1 MNWIDLGVLIF
12 AIILI
17 VVGIKRG
24 FMTSVINHFSGTLNL
39 LLSFFL
45 YKPIQWCFNRWFGVG
60 DAIARH
66 YSKDLIAECPDFAI
80 NLMDI
85 PKNDLRKFVSGA
97 LRESGLSGVPRFFYN
112 VFMNNNSLYS
122 KLHNS
127 GLESRTLAQIVSES
141 LSAFFTTII
150 AFVTA
155 FALLYLII
163 WLITLL
169 VKKLREVGFIKAVDN
184 TLGALYGIFQGFLIL
199 IIVCLVLKLM
209 SPFHFMD
216 AVETYINGSLSG
228 RFIYAPINEIIDN
241 YLNFGDLIRQIF

>member
-12 AIILI
+12 AIVLI
-17 VVGIKRG
+17 VIGIKRG

-45 YKPIQWCFNRWFGVG
+45 YKPVQWCFNKWFGLG
-60 DAIARH
+60 DAIASH
-66 YSKDLIAECPDFAI
+66 YSKDLISECPDFAV

-85 PKNDLRKFVSGA
+85 PKGDLRKFVSGA

-112 VFMNNNSLYS
+112 VFMNNSSLYS
-122 KLHNS
+122 KLHDS

-169 VKKLREVGFIKAVDN
+169 VKKLREIGFIKAVDN
-184 TLGALYGIFQGFLIL
+184 TLGALYGIFQGFLVL

-209 SPFHFMD
+209 SPFNFME

-228 RFIYAPINEIIDN
+228 RFIYRPINEFIDH